1 MLYAN
6 GDYYRGEWVLGVKE
20 GRGLEISQS
29 NGTKYEG
36 EFHNNFPE
44 GTGKLTN
51 KN

>member
-1 MLYAN
+1 M
-6 GDYYRGEWVLGVKE
+6 LGVKE